1 MIKDSGTRR
10 TFDSG
15 AERDI
20 RRGKGRCDLLPLD
33 VIATIYEGHTDRIGA
48 PYVLKAVYDF
58 TVSGD
63 TKFLEDA
70 IEWFLLNDTPFGD
83 ANWATL
89 WLEVSKHFEEGCK
102 KYGENNWRKGIPAH
116 CYIDSGVRHYLKWL
130 RGSKDEPHH
139 RAFIWNMICC
149 IWTCRHMP
157 ELNEYRRS
165 EADILEEKGDD
176 LK

>member
-10 TFDSG
+10 KFDTG
-15 AERDI
+15 AERDVQE
-20 RRGKGRCDLLPLD
+20 GKGRCDLLPLD
-33 VIATIYEGHTDRIGA
+33 VIATMYKHHTDRVGA
-48 PYVLKAVYDF
+48 PAVLRAINNF

-130 RGSKDEPHH
+130 KGSKDEPHH
-139 RAFIWNMICC
+139 RAFVWNMVCC

-157 ELNEYRRS
+157 ELNEYRQTES
-165 EADILEEKGDD
+165 DIVEKKEDD